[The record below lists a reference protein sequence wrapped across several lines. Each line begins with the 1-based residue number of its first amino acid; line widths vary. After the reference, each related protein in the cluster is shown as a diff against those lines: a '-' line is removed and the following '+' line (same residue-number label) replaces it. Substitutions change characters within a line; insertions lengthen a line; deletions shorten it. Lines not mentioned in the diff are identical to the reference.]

1 MGTNDRVEAIF
12 QDAREMQAS
21 AVERLNQG
29 EIQDA
34 AEKAWRATKRATNA
48 LLLARTGKEPER
60 TPETGAGLNKLAFQ
74 DPAVR
79 DARMDARYYTCEVR
93 LHVECFYHGLCDPLA
108 DTERRIRGTA
118 DYVEDAA
125 RLAGAKTHRSAETP
139 AGIRGKA
146 NDPLRMEREQRKLDD
161 TPDIL
166 PGLDII
172 DFVKFLGDPDS
183 YCMHTKQG
191 DITIETIDK
200 INSQAKFRAEVRAA
214 TNVIIPKVANR
225 VWVNRRQKIL
235 QICKDVG
242 VKDPSH
248 PIPETRSWLH
258 DYILSKRCVLD
269 EKEWKK
275 APQKESPFL
284 GDGRIQISLTDFGK
298 WLEVNLGKSLNRRA
312 LGRRMLGVHAKH
324 DKVNVELGR
333 VNAKDKGKR
342 TSWSVWILPDTFQ
355 PPQRDEEGGE
365 TGPEDPGKENSVYNS
380 FETM

>member
-1 MGTNDRVEAIF
+1 MGTNGRVEAIF
-12 QDAREMQAS
+12 QDARELQAS

-48 LLLARTGKEPER
+48 LLLARTGEEPAR
-60 TPETGAGLNKLAFQ
+60 TPETGAGLNELAFQ

-79 DARMDARYYTCEVR
+79 DARMDARYYTCEGR
-93 LHVECFYHGLCDPLA
+93 LHVECFYHGLCHPLA
-108 DTERRIRGTA
+108 DTERRIRETA

-125 RLAGAKTHRSAETP
+125 RLAGAKAHRCAETP
-139 AGIRGKA
+139 AGSRGKA

-161 TPDIL
+161 TPAIL

-172 DFVKFLGDPDS
+172 DFVKFLGGPDS

-191 DITIETIDK
+191 DITIRTIDE
-200 INSQAKFRAEVRAA
+200 INSQTKFRALVRAA
-214 TNVIIPKVANR
+214 TNVVIPTVAKR

-235 QICKDVG
+235 QICEDVG

-248 PIPETRSWLH
+248 PSHPVQETKPWLH

-269 EKEWKK
+269 DKEWAK

-284 GDGRIQISLTDFGK
+284 RDGLIHISLKDFSK
-298 WLEVNLGKSLNRRA
+298 WLEVNLGKSLNRHA
-312 LGRRMLGVHAKH
+312 LALRMVGVKAER
-324 DKVNVELGR
+324 VT
-333 VNAKDKGKR
+333 VNAKDKDKKNNTR
-342 TSWSVWILPDTFQ
+342 TSWSVWKLPGNFQ

-365 TGPEDPGKENSVYNS
+365 TGPEL
-380 FETM
+380 

>member
-1 MGTNDRVEAIF
+1 MGTNGRVEAIF
-12 QDAREMQAS
+12 QDARELQAS

-34 AEKAWRATKRATNA
+34 AEMAWRATKRATNA

-60 TPETGAGLNKLAFQ
+60 TPETWAGLNKLAFQ

-79 DARMDARYYTCEVR
+79 DAHMDARYYTYEGR
-93 LHVECFYHGLCDPLA
+93 LHFECFYHGLCHPLA
-108 DTERRIRGTA
+108 DTKRRIRETA

-125 RLAGAKTHRSAETP
+125 RLAETP
-139 AGIRGKA
+139 AGSRGKA

-161 TPDIL
+161 TPAIL

-172 DFVKFLGDPDS
+172 DFVKISGDPDS

-191 DITIETIDK
+191 DITIRTIDE
-200 INSQAKFRAEVRAA
+200 INSQAKFRALVRAA
-214 TNVIIPKVANR
+214 TNVVIPTVAKR
-225 VWVNRRQKIL
+225 VWVNRGQKIL

-248 PIPETRSWLH
+248 PVQETKTWLH

-269 EKEWKK
+269 DKEWAK

-284 GDGRIQISLTDFGK
+284 RDGLIHISLKDFSK
-298 WLEVNLGKSLNRRA
+298 WLEVNLGKSLNRYRLA
-312 LGRRMLGVHAKH
+312 LRMDGVKAER
-324 DKVNVELGR
+324 VT
-333 VNAKDKGKR
+333 VNAKDKDKKNNTR
-342 TSWSVWILPDTFQ
+342 TSWSVWKLPGNFQ

-365 TGPEDPGKENSVYNS
+365 TGPEL
-380 FETM
+380 

>member
-1 MGTNDRVEAIF
+1 
-12 QDAREMQAS
+12 
-21 AVERLNQG
+21 
-29 EIQDA
+29 
-34 AEKAWRATKRATNA
+34 
-48 LLLARTGKEPER
+48 
-60 TPETGAGLNKLAFQ
+60 
-74 DPAVR
+74 
-79 DARMDARYYTCEVR
+79 MDARYYTCEVR

-125 RLAGAKTHRSAETP
+125 RLAVAKTHRSAETP

-248 PIPETRSWLH
+248 PIPETRSLAPRLH
-258 DYILSKRCVLD
+258 PQQALRPGREGV
-269 EKEWKK
+269 EEG
-275 APQKESPFL
+275 APEGVPLPGGREDPNLPHGFRQVAGSEPGQESEPPSA
-284 GDGRIQISLTDFGK
+284 G
-298 WLEVNLGKSLNRRA
+298 
-312 LGRRMLGVHAKH
+312 
-324 DKVNVELGR
+324 
-333 VNAKDKGKR
+333 AKDAR
-342 TSWSVWILPDTFQ
+342 
-355 PPQRDEEGGE
+355 
-365 TGPEDPGKENSVYNS
+365 GPCKA
-380 FETM
+380 